1 MYPWLM
7 ALQSESGMGGTW
19 ASLSFDATSNASS
32 MMPTCGPLPWV
43 TTTLMPS
50 FTMWAR
56 FFDVFSKSFSCSPGV
71 SPKALPPRATTT
83 RLPSSSLCNMFAT
96 PFSRSV
102 PP

>member
-1 MYPWLM
+1 
-7 ALQSESGMGGTW
+7 MGGTW